1 MPFDLDHA
9 LRYLIAAEGSDLHLK
24 VPAYPLVR
32 LHGKLEPIVGTE
44 RLTPQDT
51 ERVLHEMLNDPNK
64 LAEFEAENEV
74 DFSYAL
80 EGLARFR
87 VNAFRQK
94 GFVSLVLRAI
104 PVNIK
109 SIEEL
114 SLPPVIRKL
123 AEEERG
129 IILLTGTTGSGKS
142 TTLAAMIDH
151 MNRTM
156 HKHIV
161 TIEDPIEF
169 LHPDRNSIVN
179 QREVGQDTASF
190 KRALRRVLRQDPDV
204 ILVGEMRDEETVQTA
219 LSAAETGHLVL
230 STLHTVDA
238 SESINRIIDFFE
250 PHQQSQARAMI
261 AGTLKGIV
269 SQRLVRTAD
278 GNGRVATA
286 EILVMTGRVH
296 DMIIDPKLTG
306 QLPEVIAEGGYY
318 GMQTFD
324 QHLLQHLEA
333 GRITMEEAVHVATS
347 PHDFKLM
354 VAAAGK
360 PKGEGQAQHPGA
372 AKRRA
377 EPRGRRP
384 ASRRVAEPR
393 RRRAPAPPPA
403 PPPAA
408 PAAAAGRRSPAPPC
422 PVRRRR
428 RRRRRPRASSG
439 RRSVRR
445 GLTRPAGPSEGSALA
460 PESSRERTRFA
471 RADHAGAV
479 QRDAVPGRVR
489 PPELQAPEGAPRRV
503 GRDPGQGRVDGRLPG
518 RGHFEHAGSGGLGR
532 MMKKAM
538 TGEGTTLMKMSGSGE
553 VFLADHGPG
562 HPPDLPRERL
572 HHGQRAEPA
581 RVRRRHRLGHQADPG
596 GASAAM
602 AGGLYNIE
610 LRGTG
615 WVAILSD
622 GPPVLLNVASA
633 PTFADAQAAIT
644 WSSGVSTSIK
654 TDFKMKNLIGKGSGE
669 TIQMAFGGQ
678 GWVLVQPS
686 EGQVAAGG
694 RQQRQ
699 RRRAGQPAR
708 AASADRSDVDDVAVV
723 GGVVHDLVAVRA
735 PPAGLERGAAGG
747 VAQRL
752 AAPPVRAP
760 QSASSRSAPA
770 SSRPLSVS
778 S

>member
-1 MPFDLDHA
+1 MPFDLDRA

-32 LHGKLEPIVGTE
+32 LHGKLEPINGAE

-51 ERVLHEMLNDPNK
+51 ERVLHDMLNDPNK

-114 SLPPVIRKL
+114 SLPPVIRRL

-296 DMIIDPKLTG
+296 DMILDPKLTG

-354 VAAAGK
+354 VAAGGK
-360 PKGEGQAQHPGA
+360 PKGEGQPQGPGYKPGPSA
-372 AKRRA
+372 APPPGVA
-377 EPRGRRP
+377 TVGEPGSEP
-384 ASRRVAEPR
+384 AAAPAPPHAPAPPEHEPAPVAAPVPSVA
-393 RRRAPAPPPA
+393 APAPPPA
-403 PPPAA
+403 SAPPP
-408 PAAAAGRRSPAPPC
+408 G
-422 PVRRRR
+422 
-428 RRRRRPRASSG
+428 
-439 RRSVRR
+439 
-445 GLTRPAGPSEGSALA
+445 
-460 PESSRERTRFA
+460 F
-471 RADHAGAV
+471 
-479 QRDAVPGRVR
+479 
-489 PPELQAPEGAPRRV
+489 
-503 GRDPGQGRVDGRLPG
+503 
-518 RGHFEHAGSGGLGR
+518 
-532 MMKKAM
+532 
-538 TGEGTTLMKMSGSGE
+538 
-553 VFLADHGPG
+553 
-562 HPPDLPRERL
+562 
-572 HHGQRAEPA
+572 
-581 RVRRRHRLGHQADPG
+581 
-596 GASAAM
+596 
-602 AGGLYNIE
+602 
-610 LRGTG
+610 
-615 WVAILSD
+615 
-622 GPPVLLNVASA
+622 
-633 PTFADAQAAIT
+633 
-644 WSSGVSTSIK
+644 
-654 TDFKMKNLIGKGSGE
+654 
-669 TIQMAFGGQ
+669 
-678 GWVLVQPS
+678 
-686 EGQVAAGG
+686 
-694 RQQRQ
+694 
-699 RRRAGQPAR
+699 
-708 AASADRSDVDDVAVV
+708 
-723 GGVVHDLVAVRA
+723 
-735 PPAGLERGAAGG
+735 
-747 VAQRL
+747 
-752 AAPPVRAP
+752 
-760 QSASSRSAPA
+760 
-770 SSRPLSVS
+770 
-778 S
+778 